1 MWEYTGIPD
10 LFNAEWPCVKSCL
23 FPNSLAIPL
32 GFYPPFSR
40 HSARTEVHLAT
51 IPHLSKAAFPENFT
65 SVIPKHL
72 GGRGKFEHLA
82 GKPHIIQDEQ
92 WAQEAAPYPEMDLL
106 SPMASKHHHM
116 HPNSLWELQLFQ
128 NPKYFENTGLNFF
141 FFSNLNNTFFKTS
154 FAKHSHLNIIWEQVS
169 EVFEGKWVFY
179 SLTPFSAFKY

>member
-1 MWEYTGIPD
+1 MDWGAFSNDPTPQQ
-10 LFNAEWPCVKSCL
+10 SS
-23 FPNSLAIPL
+23 FPQEFHIRYSQTSGGKGQIWAL
-32 GFYPPFSR
+32 SR
-40 HSARTEVHLAT
+40 
-51 IPHLSKAAFPENFT
+51 KT
-65 SVIPKHL
+65 SYNP
-72 GGRGKFEHLA
+72 R
-82 GKPHIIQDEQ
+82 

>member
-40 HSARTEVHLAT
+40 RSVQTEVHLAT

-82 GKPHIIQDEQ
+82 GKPHIIQDEHKKLLPTQ
-92 WAQEAAPYPEMDLL
+92 RWICYPPWQANTTTCIQIPCENC
-106 SPMASKHHHM
+106 SYSKI
-116 HPNSLWELQLFQ
+116 PSILKTQDWI
-128 NPKYFENTGLNFF
+128 FF